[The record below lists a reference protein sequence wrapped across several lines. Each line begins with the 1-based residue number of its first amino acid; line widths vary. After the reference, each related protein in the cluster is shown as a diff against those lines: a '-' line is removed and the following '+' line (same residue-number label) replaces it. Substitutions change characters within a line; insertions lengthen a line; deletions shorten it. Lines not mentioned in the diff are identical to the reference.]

1 MEYYLLLLIVL
12 SMCSVSQSLS
22 CNHTIEI
29 TIDPTKNVNSTYA
42 KVFWEKPPNG
52 TCPGLGNHFT
62 YLLEQDGEIY
72 QEPRNTTAKEY
83 NLIDFKNLEPCTE
96 YTLKIWAVSEKSV
109 NGNRT

>member
-1 MEYYLLLLIVL
+1 MEYYLLLLIVP

-22 CNHTIEI
+22 CNHKIEI
-29 TIDPTKNVNSTYA
+29 NVDPAKVNSTYA
-42 KVFWEKPPNG
+42 KVFWEEPPNG

-83 NLIDFKNLEPCTE
+83 NLIDFKTLEPCTE
-96 YTLKIWAVSEKSV
+96 YTLKIWAVSDKSV
-109 NGNRT
+109 NGTRT